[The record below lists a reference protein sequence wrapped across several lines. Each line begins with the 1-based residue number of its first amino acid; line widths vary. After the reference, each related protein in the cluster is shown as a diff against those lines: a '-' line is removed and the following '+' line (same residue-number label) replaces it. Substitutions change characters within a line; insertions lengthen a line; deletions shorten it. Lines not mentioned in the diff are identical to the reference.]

1 MLFDFAVERATT
13 NAKFLGHKGEIAIM
27 FGNTGSNSRT
37 FHGIKGSLTPNPS
50 LRGRGVVTYC
60 LRFPK

>member
-1 MLFDFAVERATT
+1 MVFFDFAVERTTT

-37 FHGIKGSLTPNPS
+37 FHGIKGSPTPNPS
-50 LRGRGVVTYC
+50 PIGEGSR
-60 LRFPK
+60 